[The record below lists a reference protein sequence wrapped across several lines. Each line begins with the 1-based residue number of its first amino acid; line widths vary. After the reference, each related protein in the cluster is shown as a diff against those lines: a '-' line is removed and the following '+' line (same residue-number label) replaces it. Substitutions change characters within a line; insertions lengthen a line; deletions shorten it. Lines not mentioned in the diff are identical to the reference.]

1 MGGFMEF
8 GGSLGCGGGLLFFFA
23 GDLSML
29 GGGYTAAALLL
40 LLDLILSKLLLFLC
54 SFKGVCVLLSVLRS
68 VCVVGVIRLLHVFN
82 LNTDSMS
89 HMLYTCSC
97 MIFPFF
103 VCRL

>member
-1 MGGFMEF
+1 MEF
-8 GGSLGCGGGLLFFFA
+8 GGSLGCGGGLLLFA

-29 GGGYTAAALLL
+29 RHGGGYTAAALLL
-40 LLDLILSKLLLFLC
+40 LFDLILSKLLLFLC
-54 SFKGVCVLLSVLRS
+54 SVKGVCVLLHVLRS
-68 VCVVGVIRLLHVFN
+68 VCVVGVIRLLHAFSP
-82 LNTDSMS
+82 NTDSMS

>member
-1 MGGFMEF
+1 MEF
-8 GGSLGCGGGLLFFFA
+8 GGSLGCGGGLLFA
-23 GDLSML
+23 GDLSY

-40 LLDLILSKLLLFLC
+40 LFDLFLSKLLLFLC
-54 SFKGVCVLLSVLRS
+54 SVKGVCVLLSVLRS
-68 VCVVGVIRLLHVFN
+68 VCVVGVIRLLHAFSP
-82 LNTDSMS
+82 NTDSMS